1 MKAYWWVARSKIIDA
16 IKYKKLQTKFFNI
29 ILKFG
34 RKFLARGRKFK
45 SQFHNIKSLI
55 RYKIVFVR

>member
-1 MKAYWWVARSKIIDA
+1 MKAYWWVARSKIIDP

-29 ILKFG
+29 ILKF
-34 RKFLARGRKFK
+34 GRKFK